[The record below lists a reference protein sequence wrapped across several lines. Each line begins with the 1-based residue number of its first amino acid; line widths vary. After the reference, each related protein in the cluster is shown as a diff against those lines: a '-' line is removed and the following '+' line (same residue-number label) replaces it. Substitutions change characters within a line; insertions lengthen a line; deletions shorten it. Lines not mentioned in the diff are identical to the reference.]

1 MVVQVVKKS
10 NRPRLVDAQVEEEL
24 RKKLAD
30 KAGDA
35 SGQPAAPAEKSEQEL
50 KADRLA
56 QALREN
62 LHKRK
67 EQARTRDQGDAK
79 DAGEKSEGP

>member
-1 MVVQVVKKS
+1 MVQVVKKS
-10 NRPRLVDAQVEEEL
+10 NRPRLVDAQVAEEL

-35 SGQPAAPAEKSEQEL
+35 TGRPAAPAEKSEQDV

-56 QALREN
+56 EALREN
-62 LHKRK
+62 LHKRT
-67 EQARTRDQGDAK
+67 EQARTRDQTDAE